1 MQTEG
6 LGFSLAFLEGSWTK
20 VWDDGTCMS
29 ATVEEVTMW
38 RELNVQVDYYIQ
50 EVTPSAAQGMRV
62 FINFFLDNEPYSQ
75 IQTLSDLCAWGGYDK
90 SQLYSEQNRRML
102 SWEFSDE
109 IAPAVKMLLH
119 RWSSKYNWKKEDP
132 RKVWP

>member
-1 MQTEG
+1 MQTDG
-6 LGFSLAFLEGSWTK
+6 LGFSLSFLEGSWTK

-29 ATVEEVTMW
+29 ATVEEVAMW
-38 RELNVQVDYYIQ
+38 RELNTQVDYYVQ
-50 EVTPSAAQGMRV
+50 EAAPSAAQGMRL

-102 SWEFSDE
+102 SWEFSDD
-109 IAPAVKMLLH
+109 IAPAVRVLLK
-119 RWSSKYNWKKEDP
+119 RWESKYNWKKEDS
-132 RKVWP
+132 RKVWS